1 MIDWGLDTIENE
13 TIWALL
19 IGGVIVLAAVAS
31 LFNRKP

>member
-1 MIDWGLDTIENE
+1 MIGWGLDTIAQE

-31 LFNRKP
+31 LLYRKP